1 MLCEDLEGWDRG
13 VGGRFTREGIHV
25 YLWLIHIVV
34 QQKPTQHCKVI
45 TLQLKIN
52 FLKRENTVCKCC
64 CLIVKLCPI
73 LLQPCEM
80 QPASLACPWIFP
92 RILEWVAISFFR
104 GSSQPRDRT
113 HLHWQVGSIP
123 LSHLGS
129 LLIILYIS
137 LIICYI
143 AAFQQ

>member
-1 MLCEDLEGWDRG
+1 MLCEDLEGWNSG

-92 RILEWVAISFFR
+92 RILEWVAFPFFR
-104 GSSQPRDRT
+104 GFPTQ
-113 HLHWQVGSIP
+113 GSNP
-123 LSHLGS
+123 GLPHCRQ
-129 LLIILYIS
+129 ILYQGS
-137 LIICYI
+137 HQGSPCS
-143 AAFQQ
+143 